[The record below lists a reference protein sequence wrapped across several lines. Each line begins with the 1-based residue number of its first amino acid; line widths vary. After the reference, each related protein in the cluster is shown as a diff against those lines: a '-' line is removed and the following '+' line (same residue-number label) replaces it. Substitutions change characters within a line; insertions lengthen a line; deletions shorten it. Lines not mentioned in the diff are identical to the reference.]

1 MEDEHGKWIQT
12 GFPSSTQK
20 SYSIV
25 KELQKKT
32 KKPPRSG
39 LVQPV
44 IEQFLCNFSKKIVIG
59 YKNRLFYDFSI
70 CITFHFRC
78 YAENCVRSHLG

>member
-20 SYSIV
+20 HYSIV
-25 KELQKKT
+25 KELWDKS

-39 LVQPV
+39 LVQQV
-44 IEQFLCNFSKKIVIG
+44 S
-59 YKNRLFYDFSI
+59 R
-70 CITFHFRC
+70 
-78 YAENCVRSHLG
+78 